1 MRWQSKGGSGP
12 AYLPMCRLNGPS
24 SQLWQNKKTLNASNN
39 IASLQSEMEFAA
51 SMATTANNMMGVGE
65 VNWEAVKFEATSSVP
80 ACSEYI
86 DSILKYVKFCWEARA
101 V

>member
-1 MRWQSKGGSGP
+1 
-12 AYLPMCRLNGPS
+12 
-24 SQLWQNKKTLNASNN
+24 
-39 IASLQSEMEFAA
+39 
-51 SMATTANNMMGVGE
+51 MATTANNMMGVGE